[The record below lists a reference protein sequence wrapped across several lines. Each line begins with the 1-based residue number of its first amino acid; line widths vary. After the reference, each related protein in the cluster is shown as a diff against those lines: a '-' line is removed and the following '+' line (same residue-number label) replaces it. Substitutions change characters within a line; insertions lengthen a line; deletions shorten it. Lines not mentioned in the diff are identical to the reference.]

1 MSPEAR
7 NWLTAWRLRG
17 APLSISLAQALA
29 LPEGILGRSGCP
41 LFIVYAGRVDV
52 VFAYEDLDKELMGLA
67 PYRVDLDRYETL
79 EEAKQALWRIL
90 APDGA
95 KPYEAV
101 VDERSTD
108 HA

>member
-17 APLSISLAQALA
+17 SLLRISLAHALE
-29 LPEGILGRSGCP
+29 LPDGVLEEEQPVFVVREGSAELVLAYDSVGGAT
-41 LFIVYAGRVDV
+41 AGL
-52 VFAYEDLDKELMGLA
+52 Y
-67 PYRVDLDRYETL
+67 YRVDLDHYTTL

-95 KPYEAV
+95 KPYEATV
-101 VDERSTD
+101 NERSTD